1 MKRGTGL
8 LVMVLLLAA
17 CNNEGDSTERKM
29 DSLEQ
34 RIDTTAEKVW
44 DSTKA
49 KAKDLKERIE
59 QKIERHDSADRD
71 DTTDKK

>member
-1 MKRGTGL
+1 MKRITSILALAL
-8 LVMVLLLAA
+8 LFTA
-17 CNNEGDSTERKM
+17 CNNEGDTTERKL
-29 DSLEQ
+29 DSLET

-59 QKIERHDSADRD
+59 QKIENREADDRNDSM
-71 DTTDKK
+71 

>member
-1 MKRGTGL
+1 MKKVLG
-8 LVMVLLLAA
+8 VMAVVVLLAA
-17 CNNEGDSTERKM
+17 CNNEGDTTERKL
-29 DSLEQ
+29 DSLEN

-59 QKIERHDSADRD
+59 QKIENRDAEERNDSL
-71 DTTDKK
+71 

>member
-1 MKRGTGL
+1 MKKLTGL
-8 LVMVLLLAA
+8 LTLALLVAA
-17 CNNEGDSTERKM
+17 CNNEGDHTERKL
-29 DSLEQ
+29 DSLET

-59 QKIERHDSADRD
+59 QKIENREAEERK
-71 DTTDKK
+71 DTL

>member
-1 MKRGTGL
+1 MLT
-8 LVMVLLLAA
+8 A
-17 CNNEGDSTERKM
+17 CNNEGDSAERKL
-29 DSLEQ
+29 DSLET

-59 QKIERHDSADRD
+59 QKIENRDADERSDSL
-71 DTTDKK
+71 

>member
-1 MKRGTGL
+1 MKKWTGIL
-8 LVMVLLLAA
+8 AGAFLLAA
-17 CNNEGDSTERKM
+17 CNNEGDSTERKL
-29 DSLEQ
+29 DSLET

-59 QKIERHDSADRD
+59 EKIENRDRD
-71 DTTDKK
+71 ERNDSL

>member
-1 MKRGTGL
+1 MKRITSILALAL
-8 LVMVLLLAA
+8 LFTA
-17 CNNEGDSTERKM
+17 CNNEGDTTERKL
-29 DSLEQ
+29 DSLET

-59 QKIERHDSADRD
+59 QKIENREADDRNDSL
-71 DTTDKK
+71 

>member
-1 MKRGTGL
+1 MKKVTGILALAL
-8 LVMVLLLAA
+8 LFAA
-17 CNNEGDSTERKM
+17 CNNEGDSAERKL
-29 DSLEQ
+29 DSLET

-59 QKIERHDSADRD
+59 ERIENRQEREQDDSL
-71 DTTDKK
+71 

>member
-1 MKRGTGL
+1 MKRGIGL
-8 LVMVLLLAA
+8 LVVVLLLAA

-59 QKIERHDSADRD
+59 EKIERHDSADRD

>member
-1 MKRGTGL
+1 MKKWTGILAGALL
-8 LVMVLLLAA
+8 LVA
-17 CNNEGDSTERKM
+17 CNNEGDSTERKL
-29 DSLEQ
+29 DSLET

-59 QKIERHDSADRD
+59 KKIENRQTDDRNDSL
-71 DTTDKK
+71 

>member
-1 MKRGTGL
+1 MKRLTGIL
-8 LVMVLLLAA
+8 LGSLLLTA
-17 CNNEGDSTERKM
+17 CNNEGDSAERKL
-29 DSLEQ
+29 DSLET

-59 QKIERHDSADRD
+59 QKIENRDADERSDSL
-71 DTTDKK
+71 

>member
-1 MKRGTGL
+1 MKKWTGIL
-8 LVMVLLLAA
+8 AGALLLAA
-17 CNNEGDSTERKM
+17 CNNEGDSTERKL
-29 DSLEQ
+29 DSLET

-59 QKIERHDSADRD
+59 EKIENRDRD
-71 DTTDKK
+71 ERNDSL

>member
-1 MKRGTGL
+1 MKRITGL
-8 LVMVLLLAA
+8 LALTLLFTA
-17 CNNEGDSTERKM
+17 CNNEGDTTERKL
-29 DSLEQ
+29 DSLET

-59 QKIERHDSADRD
+59 QKIENREAEDRNDSL
-71 DTTDKK
+71 